1 MAEVFLA
8 SLQGAAGFDRDVVVK
23 KIHPRW
29 ADNADVLSLFKDEA
43 RLGSRL
49 NHPNIVQV
57 LDYGRSNGSTY
68 LVMEWVEG
76 YNAADVIAAAED
88 ALEPM
93 SCSIAVTLVS
103 EIARALEHIHTAT
116 DDFGGNMG
124 IVHRDLNPAN
134 ILVSFSGEVKLTD
147 FGVAAGGH
155 RELKTEHGILRG
167 TFPYM
172 SPEQTRCRP
181 LDGRSDLFS
190 LGICLYEML
199 TGRHPFADEEDYLT
213 IERIQD
219 EEPPRPSLLRDGIDP
234 ALDAIVM
241 RMLAKDPADR
251 HDTARSAKAD
261 LDAWLRNMHPTH
273 EGTSALIRLMLRL
286 FPRGMSAGEDVSPLE
301 IDLGPTH
308 PGREQ
313 PLLDVSALERNRPN
327 KPSPLV
333 DRRSMPQAAV
343 TPDVRDSS
351 VVRLDALLDSDD
363 GGDVRRGYERDQ
375 ATYRTPN
382 PEPQFGYHPDVRVSS
397 QPSIEVPR
405 PDSLLD
411 AFQAPAHRP
420 RREPAFEPQPAPP
433 LEEDIQLGEALP
445 PWDRAKLLAE
455 IRSQQVLTARGDD
468 PSVISSQTDAV
479 TKPPGRARSLLPWI
493 ALSFALSLLFLFAFL
508 SSQ

>member
-8 SLQGAAGFDRDVVVK
+8 SLQGAVGFDRNVVVK

-29 ADNADVLSLFKDEA
+29 ADNADVLSLFRDEA

-57 LDYGRSNGSTY
+57 LDYGRSAGATY

-76 YNAADVIAAAED
+76 YNAADVLAAAED
-88 ALEPM
+88 ALEPL
-93 SCSIAVTLVS
+93 SPAIGVTIS
-103 EIARALEHIHTAT
+103 TEIARALEHIHTAT

-134 ILVSFSGEVKLTD
+134 ILISFSGEVKLTD

-181 LDGRSDLFS
+181 LDGRADLFS

-219 EEPPRPSLLRDGIDP
+219 EEPPRPSRLRDGIDP

-241 RMLAKDPADR
+241 RLLAKDPQDR
-251 HDTARSAKAD
+251 HDDARAAKAD
-261 LDAWLRNMHPTH
+261 LDAWLRNTHPEF
-273 EGTSALIRLMLRL
+273 EGTSGLIRLMLHL
-286 FPRGMSAGEDVSPLE
+286 FPRGMGTGEDVEPLE

-308 PGREQ
+308 PGRVS
-313 PLLDVSALERNRPN
+313 PLLDVSNLERNRPT
-327 KPSPLV
+327 KPRPV
-333 DRRSMPQAAV
+333 VRRRSVPS
-343 TPDVRDSS
+343 TPVEAEIRDSS
-351 VVRLDALLDSDD
+351 VVRLDALLDSEREST
-363 GGDVRRGYERDQ
+363 VR
-375 ATYRTPN
+375 
-382 PEPQFGYHPDVRVSS
+382 S
-397 QPSIEVPR
+397 PR
-405 PDSLLD
+405 SPDSPPGD
-411 AFQAPAHRP
+411 PIAHQPAPSSRPSAKTPPPGPDPVQSPANEP
-420 RREPAFEPQPAPP
+420 RRELTPAP
-433 LEEDIQLGEALP
+433 DIQLGEALP

-455 IRSQQVLTARGDD
+455 IRSQRVLTARGDA
-468 PSVISSQTDAV
+468 PSIQSNE
-479 TKPPGRARSLLPWI
+479 PGAMQPSPSRARSLLPWI
-493 ALSFALSLLFLFAFL
+493 ALSLALCLLFLFAYL
-508 SSQ
+508 STN

>member
-1 MAEVFLA
+1 MSLEATDPRRQYRLRRRIATGGMAEVFLA

-57 LDYGRSNGSTY
+57 LDYGRSDGSTY

-88 ALEPM
+88 ALEPL
-93 SCSIAVTLVS
+93 SSAVSVS
-103 EIARALEHIHTAT
+103 MISEVARALEHIHEAE
-116 DDFGGNMG
+116 DDFGGHLG

-134 ILVSFSGEVKLTD
+134 ILLSFSGEVKLTD

-155 RELKTEHGILRG
+155 RELQTEHGILRG

-241 RMLAKDPADR
+241 RCIAKDPADR
-251 HDTARSAKAD
+251 HDNARALKAD
-261 LDAWLRNMHPTH
+261 LDAWQRKTHPSH
-273 EGTSALIRLMLRL
+273 EGTSALIRLMLNL
-286 FPRGMSAGEDVSPLE
+286 FPRGMSSGEDVEPVE
-301 IDLGPTH
+301 IDLGPTN
-308 PGREQ
+308 PGRES
-313 PLLDVSALERNRPN
+313 PLLDVSAVERNRPS
-327 KPSPLV
+327 KASLWV
-333 DRRSMPQAAV
+333 DRRSIPSG
-343 TPDVRDSS
+343 PSPSDVRDSS
-351 VVRLDALLDSDD
+351 VVRLDALLDTDHLHNQD
-363 GGDVRRGYERDQ
+363 LYTDHYG
-375 ATYRTPN
+375 
-382 PEPQFGYHPDVRVSS
+382 
-397 QPSIEVPR
+397 
-405 PDSLLD
+405 
-411 AFQAPAHRP
+411 APAGHPSLDFPRHGVLADHVDDRFEAPANRP
-420 RREPAFEPQPAPP
+420 RRDMPP
-433 LEEDIQLGEALP
+433 LPEPELQLGEALP

-455 IRSQQVLTARGDD
+455 IRSQQVLSARGDD
-468 PSVISSQTDAV
+468 SVVSMDHLDAGAAP
-479 TKPPGRARSLLPWI
+479 TRARSLMPWI
-493 ALSFALSLLFLFAFL
+493 ALSFALGMLFLFAYL
-508 SSQ
+508 AQ